1 MIAFGIYSMERD
13 KLRES
18 KLEQELESI
27 YKKIA
32 SLDSLDDI
40 QLQYKGSKKP
50 AQREEELQHG
60 KQSEELVSKRREKR
74 TLRLFHIIP
83 ALGLITLSC
92 ILVAILVWP
101 KIYRYESINSGGRTY
116 SVRINSLTGGAMYF
130 DGREWLQFPVPANF
144 AKKVSP
150 IPNDQPTEVPPTRVD
165 TTKDRNEGLI
175 IHTPSKNKKNWQ
187 YAVQVKAYPEASISE
202 AAAFVEYLKT
212 GYPDVHMEKV
222 HLPGRGVWYRILLGY
237 FTTVEEASN
246 YIKEKRILDTY
257 PYGLVR
263 HRSE

>member
-1 MIAFGIYSMERD
+1 MERD

-40 QLQYKGSKKP
+40 QLQDKESKKP
-50 AQREEELQHG
+50 AQTEEELQYG
-60 KQSEELVSKRREKR
+60 NQTEELVSKRREKR
-74 TLRLFHIIP
+74 TPQLFHTIP
-83 ALGLITLSC
+83 ALGLIILSC
-92 ILVAILVWP
+92 ILVAVLVWP
-101 KIYRYESINSGGRTY
+101 KIYRYESINSGGRIY
-116 SVRINSLTGGAMYF
+116 SVRINSLTGKSMYF
-130 DGREWLQFPVPANF
+130 DGREWLQFPVPANS
-144 AKKVSP
+144 AKKISE
-150 IPNDQPTEVPPTRVD
+150 IPNDQPPGVQATRVD
-165 TTKDRNEGLI
+165 TTEDRNEGLI

-202 AAAFVEYLKT
+202 AAAFVEDIKKRE
-212 GYPDVHMEKV
+212 PDVHMEKV

-257 PYGLVR
+257 PDGLVR